1 MGIGGVTV
9 VSVGD
14 DWVEEL
20 VEKSVRFFVTSDGT
34 DGLDHWVAWIVNTG
48 LDAVTE
54 GNTELGVLGLE
65 FVVKTWVFLHNFSE
79 ERRVV
84 GEVWHLVWHVTTEE
98 SGVLFGTDVFSIA
111 ATQLDPFWKGTD
123 GFGEAGWWV
132 IRHS

>member
-1 MGIGGVTV
+1 VT
-9 VSVGD
+9 
-14 DWVEEL
+14 
-20 VEKSVRFFVTSDGT
+20 
-34 DGLDHWVAWIVNTG
+34 WIVNTG

-84 GEVWHLVWHVTTEE
+84 GEVWKLVWHVTTEE

-111 ATQLDPFWKGTD
+111 TTQ
-123 GFGEAGWWV
+123 
-132 IRHS
+132 